1 MLSLSNQVVLKKIG
15 SFDSLGNNQNTKWI
29 MVEDPEDEEKEGWF
43 YLKESKS
50 GQYLKATDRQTLTTD
65 GIYLVLVL

>member
-1 MLSLSNQVVLKKIG
+1 MLSLSNQVVLKKLG

-43 YLKESKS
+43 YLQELKS
-50 GQYLKATDRQTLTTD
+50 GKYLKAPNEKTLTID
-65 GIYLVLVL
+65 GMYVVF